1 MSLTDEPQ
9 AGRPS
14 INDNLAMVKKVEA
27 VILDDRR
34 STMERVM
41 AETGLS
47 YGSAW
52 RIIHEELHMNKV
64 SARWVPRLLTP
75 LQKQTRHDF
84 SQQNLTLLERNEDDF
99 LLVSSLW
106 TSAGFTSTIRRP
118 KK

>member
-1 MSLTDEPQ
+1 MS
-9 AGRPS
+9 GRSS
-14 INDNLAMVKKVEA
+14 IKDDLAMVKKVKA
-27 VILDDRR
+27 VIDDRR

-41 AETGLS
+41 VGTGLS
-47 YGSAW
+47 YGIVC

-64 SARWVPRLLTP
+64 SAHWVPRLLMP

-84 SQQNLTLLERNEDDF
+84 SQQNLTLLERNEDNFF

-106 TSAGFTSTIRRP
+106 TSAGYTSMIRRP